1 MSTAVNYPAA
11 DRHEQASYWLVQMR
25 KADCSA
31 ATRKAFRIWMEE
43 SDANRSAY
51 DAVRHAWSASAALEH
66 SPVFEALRRDALIES
81 VRRRRAR
88 PPVWAMALA
97 AGLVMMIGAALFMQ
111 PGWRMGTGLESAG
124 ETVVAEMASV
134 RMPSPEHTIETIV
147 GERSTVPLE
156 DGSQVE
162 LNTSTEVRLAFS
174 PQQREVVMLRGQ
186 AVFNVSHD
194 PERPFVVLAGDRR
207 ITAIGTEFEVRIDGD
222 DVSVT
227 LLEGRVEVAEVVT
240 RDGEEAGRVVELEP
254 GQRLAGRDVVAEQ
267 VDAESL
273 DRAMSWRRGRLVFEN
288 EPLSA
293 AVAEVNRY
301 SRQQIGLAD
310 EDLGDLRVSGTFWA
324 GSVENFLSAVTTIYP
339 LEAEREDGA
348 AQIVLDWRGQDG

>member
-66 SPVFEALRRDALIES
+66 SPAFEALRRDALIES

-88 PPVWAMALA
+88 PPVWAMAAA
-97 AGLVMMIGAALFMQ
+97 AGLVMAIGAVALVQ
-111 PGWRMGTGLESAG
+111 PNWPVGAG
-124 ETVVAEMASV
+124 GVEETIVADTASI
-134 RMPSPEHTIETIV
+134 RLPSPEHTIETIV

-174 PQQREVVMLRGQ
+174 PQQREIVMLRGQ

-240 RDGEEAGRVVELEP
+240 HDGEEAGRVVELEP
-254 GQRLAGRDVVAEQ
+254 GQRLAGRDVIAEQ

-273 DRAMSWRRGRLVFEN
+273 DRAMSWRRGRLVFDN

-293 AVAEVNRY
+293 AVVEVNRY
-301 SRQQIGLAD
+301 SRQQIALAD

-348 AQIVLDWRGQDG
+348 ARIMLDWRG

>member
-1 MSTAVNYPAA
+1 
-11 DRHEQASYWLVQMR
+11 
-25 KADCSA
+25 
-31 ATRKAFRIWMEE
+31 
-43 SDANRSAY
+43 
-51 DAVRHAWSASAALEH
+51 
-66 SPVFEALRRDALIES
+66 
-81 VRRRRAR
+81 
-88 PPVWAMALA
+88 
-97 AGLVMMIGAALFMQ
+97 
-111 PGWRMGTGLESAG
+111 
-124 ETVVAEMASV
+124 
-134 RMPSPEHTIETIV
+134 
-147 GERSTVPLE
+147 
-156 DGSQVE
+156 
-162 LNTSTEVRLAFS
+162 
-174 PQQREVVMLRGQ
+174 
-186 AVFNVSHD
+186 
-194 PERPFVVLAGDRR
+194 
-207 ITAIGTEFEVRIDGD
+207 
-222 DVSVT
+222 
-227 LLEGRVEVAEVVT
+227 
-240 RDGEEAGRVVELEP
+240 P